1 MAQTNI
7 EYFNYYL
14 KMFVNSIIDI
24 FPEYKEVLSDYYKPL
39 LENETSNEDKYVKR
53 FMVKMKDYKNQ
64 ISEKDATIFENS
76 VYVLK
81 NVDFKNIW
89 SNTELSDTNREKIWE
104 YLQTMYVLGESIIS
118 DCDRIQSLVKSF
130 QKIRS
135 GDNNDDDMKG
145 EDKAMFQMLK
155 NLSESKKDD
164 KLPES
169 FFKDGMIGKLA
180 QQLTSEINMD
190 DLNLNMENTNS
201 VDDVFGSLMS
211 GENPM
216 KFMNLLQSVGK
227 NIESKISSGD
237 LDQGKLVEEAQ
248 AMMGSLNQDNPML
261 NNLFKQFGNLG
272 GSGDSDDSEAS
283 GFNMEQGLDMM
294 QSMMKNFGGMNQNN
308 AQTRGREDSRTSST
322 RDRLRRKLEA
332 RKNQQ

>member
-14 KMFVNSIIDI
+14 KMFVGSIIDI
-24 FPEYKEVLSDYYKPL
+24 FPEYKEVLSEYYKPL

-64 ISEKDATIFENS
+64 ISEKDAAIFDNS

-135 GDNNDDDMKG
+135 GDNADDMEG

-237 LDQGKLVEEAQ
+237 LDQGKLIEEAQ
-248 AMMGSLNQDNPML
+248 SMMGSLNKDNPML
-261 NNLFKQFGNLG
+261 NNLFKQFSNL
-272 GSGDSDDSEAS
+272 GDSDDSEAS

-308 AQTRGREDSRTSST
+308 AQTRGREDNRTSST